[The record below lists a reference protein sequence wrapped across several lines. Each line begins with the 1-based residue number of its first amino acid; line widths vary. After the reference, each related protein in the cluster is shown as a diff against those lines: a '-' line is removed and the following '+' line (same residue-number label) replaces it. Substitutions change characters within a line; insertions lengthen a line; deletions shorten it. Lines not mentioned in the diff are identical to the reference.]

1 MSKPK
6 LLVLGSTNL
15 DTTMLLDRF
24 VKEGET
30 KICKT
35 IYETCGGKGANQAV
49 ACAKLGAQV
58 QFITSLGNDKAADEI
73 INNFKNLKINT
84 KLISK
89 DSKYKTGKAF
99 IMLDKTRSNCLIVYL
114 GANQYLSIKNS
125 NEFEK
130 AIINHE
136 GLITQLETNLEPV
149 IKAINLAKKNKK
161 IIFLNPAPANLDFDL
176 KNISGVDFF
185 IPNHI
190 ELDAFT
196 KCGYETL
203 KQLEYGANKILKYG
217 VKKVIVTLGEKGVLL
232 VDKSQTKVFKAKKVK
247 AVDTVGAGD
256 CFVSSFAFNYL
267 LSKNVDKSIKFA
279 ILASA
284 YSVTQKGAQAS
295 YGTLKQIN
303 NFIKIN

>member
-1 MSKPK
+1 MNKPK
-6 LLVLGSTNL
+6 LLILGSTNL
-15 DTTMLLDRF
+15 DTTMLLDHF

-58 QFITSLGNDKAADEI
+58 QFITNLGNDQVADEI
-73 INNFKNLKINT
+73 INNFKNLKININ
-84 KLISK
+84 LINK
-89 DSKYKTGKAF
+89 DPKYKTGKAF
-99 IMLDKTRSNCLIVYL
+99 IMLDDTRSNCLIVYL
-114 GANQYLSIKNS
+114 GANQYLSIKDS
-125 NEFEK
+125 KEFENDV
-130 AIINHE
+130 INYE
-136 GLITQLETNLEPV
+136 GIITQLETNLEPV
-149 IKAINLAKKNKK
+149 IKAIELAKKNQK
-161 IIFLNPAPANLDFDL
+161 IIFLNPAPANLNFDL
-176 KNISGVDFF
+176 KNLSGVDFF

-196 KCGYETL
+196 KCGYQTL
-203 KQLEYGANKILKYG
+203 KQLEFGANKILKYG
-217 VKKVIVTLGEKGVLL
+217 AKKVIVTLGEKGVLF
-232 VDKSQTKVFKAKKVK
+232 VDKNQVKVFKAKKVK

-267 LSKNVDKSIKFA
+267 LSKNVEKSIEFA
-279 ILASA
+279 IWASA

-303 NFIKIN
+303 NFMKIN

>member
-1 MSKPK
+1 MKKPK

-15 DTTMLLDRF
+15 DTTMLLDHF

-58 QFITSLGNDKAADEI
+58 QFITNLGDDQAADAI
-73 INNFKNLKINT
+73 INNFKKLEINSNLIN
-84 KLISK
+84 K
-89 DSKYKTGKAF
+89 DSKHKTGKAF

-149 IKAINLAKKNKK
+149 IKAIKLAKKNQK
-161 IIFLNPAPANLDFDL
+161 IIFLNPAPANLNFDL

-190 ELDAFT
+190 ELDTFT
-196 KCGYETL
+196 NCGYQTL
-203 KQLEYGANKILKYG
+203 KQIESGANKILKYG
-217 VKKVIVTLGEKGVLL
+217 VKKVIVTLGEKGALL
-232 VDKSQTKVFKAKKVK
+232 VDKNQVKVFKAKKVK

-267 LSKNVDKSIKFA
+267 ISKNVDTAIEFA
-279 ILASA
+279 IWSSA

-303 NFIKIN
+303 NFKKLN

>member
-1 MSKPK
+1 MNKPK
-6 LLVLGSTNL
+6 LLILGSTNL
-15 DTTMLLDRF
+15 DTTMLLDHF

-58 QFITSLGNDKAADEI
+58 QFITNLGNDQVADEI
-73 INNFKNLKINT
+73 INNFKNLKININ
-84 KLISK
+84 LINK
-89 DSKYKTGKAF
+89 DPKYKTGKAF
-99 IMLDKTRSNCLIVYL
+99 IMLDDTRSNCLIVYL
-114 GANQYLSIKNS
+114 GANQYLSIKDS
-125 NEFEK
+125 KEFEN
-130 AIINHE
+130 AVINYE
-136 GLITQLETNLEPV
+136 GIITQLETNLEPV
-149 IKAINLAKKNKK
+149 IKAIELAKKNQK
-161 IIFLNPAPANLDFDL
+161 IIFLNPAPANLNFDL
-176 KNISGVDFF
+176 KNLSGVDFF

-196 KCGYETL
+196 KCGYQTL
-203 KQLEYGANKILKYG
+203 KQLEFGANKILKYG
-217 VKKVIVTLGEKGVLL
+217 AKKVIVTLGEKGVLF
-232 VDKSQTKVFKAKKVK
+232 VDKNQVKVFKAKKVK

-267 LSKNVDKSIKFA
+267 LSKNVEKSIEFA
-279 ILASA
+279 IWASA

-303 NFIKIN
+303 NFMKIN